1 MWVSLMYQHCIPDFL
16 SINNGELLKKI
27 ETNIIAQYLSLF
39 QAPNLILQE
48 LKDQEQQKIIWLY
61 HGW

>member
-1 MWVSLMYQHCIPDFL
+1 MCQHCIPDFL
-16 SINNGELLKKI
+16 SINSGVLLKKI
-27 ETNIIAQYLSLF
+27 ETNIIAQYLPLF
-39 QAPNLILQE
+39 QAPNLTLQE

>member
-1 MWVSLMYQHCIPDFL
+1 MYQHCIPDFL
-16 SINNGELLKKI
+16 TINNGVLLKKI
-27 ETNIIAQYLSLF
+27 EAKIIAQYLCLF
-39 QAPNLILQE
+39 QAPNLTLQE